1 MLQPSVFHMHYYFF
15 PYSLCWLPLNTL
27 GLALIAHDWIS
38 TPSSQPWT
46 GRVMETCLIAVIINW
61 EKNWGIPFL
70 SVKTVSKT
78 SCSFFFSAGGGGH
91 RSAQISIFD
100 SVIIIFMIILT
111 LLGFFDLLTKWDET
125 PSNVLIGT
133 RRLFRTKTRDG
144 SKRLII
150 LPCANHGGNPR
161 TRLITV
167 QIIIKKHFSEKLRP
181 WRCLL
186 CCYQNNR
193 PCINH

>member
-15 PYSLCWLPLNTL
+15 PYSPSWLPLNTL

-61 EKNWGIPFL
+61 EKNWGISFL

-78 SCSFFFSAGGGGH
+78 SCSFFQRWGRRALICTNFHFWLGYYY
-91 RSAQISIFD
+91 FYD
-100 SVIIIFMIILT
+100 YFNPP
-111 LLGFFDLLTKWDET
+111 GFFDLLTKWDET

-150 LPCANHGGNPR
+150 LPCANHRCNPR

-167 QIIIKKHFSEKLRP
+167 
-181 WRCLL
+181 
-186 CCYQNNR
+186 
-193 PCINH
+193 